1 MLIVFA
7 LVVILGLYGAING
20 EIGWWEAAAYFAIVV
35 ASFAVTVL
43 LLLPAAF
50 AIVPGVICGI
60 ILLFR
65 CDLANVRNR

>member
-7 LVVILGLYGAING
+7 LVVMLGLYGAINA
-20 EIGWWEAAAYFAIVV
+20 EISWWEAAAYFIIVA
-35 ASFAVTVL
+35 ASFAATVL
-43 LLLPAAF
+43 LRLPAAF

-65 CDLANVRNR
+65 CDLANVGNR